1 MNEVLKHVVSYID
14 RRTSNQVQMI
24 SRLPDQEA
32 IVRMNASL
40 FEWVIENLCKNA
52 VDAMEGK
59 GTITLTLYEEPQ
71 GVAIEVQDTG
81 KGIKKKD
88 LANVFTPGFTTKK
101 RGWGL
106 GLSLTYRYKSNF
118 AWRLFCDY
126 DYTEKTFTMTY
137 DPYHYLKDGLD
148 WNAYTLVTL
157 LSPKSG
163 MLDPIEFKKSKKM
176 NYFTLGFSFLVNL

>member
-1 MNEVLKHVVSYID
+1 MDYPH
-14 RRTSNQVQMI
+14 
-24 SRLPDQEA
+24 
-32 IVRMNASL
+32 
-40 FEWVIENLCKNA
+40 
-52 VDAMEGK
+52 
-59 GTITLTLYEEPQ
+59 
-71 GVAIEVQDTG
+71 DTG
-81 KGIKKKD
+81 EKYNSTWDYLTIGAKSS
-88 LANVFTPGFTTKK
+88 TT
-101 RGWGL
+101 WGT

-163 MLDPIEFKKSKKM
+163 MLEPIEFKKSKKM
-176 NYFTLGFSFLVNL
+176 NYFTLGLSFLVNL